1 MRVVMVVVGCVFF
14 VLLLFGAGLY
24 GCPRW
29 GVYSKRLNGQAT
41 LQQQEF
47 ARRVMIEEAKARR
60 ESATLLAE
68 AEVRR
73 AHGVAKA
80 NQIIGNSLRENE
92 AYLRYLWIRGLQ
104 DGSSEVIY
112 IPTEANLP
120 ILEAN
125 PRRGSGCGKGK

>member
-24 GCPRW
+24 GCPMW